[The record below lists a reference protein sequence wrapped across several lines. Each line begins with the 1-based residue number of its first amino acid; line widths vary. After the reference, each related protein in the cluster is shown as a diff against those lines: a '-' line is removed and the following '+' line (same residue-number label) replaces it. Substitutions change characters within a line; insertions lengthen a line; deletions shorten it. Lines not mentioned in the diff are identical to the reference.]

1 MKKMRIS
8 SRLAGV
14 LLAAGLVLGL
24 AGACSSQGVNE
35 GLWARLTAANLLA
48 GSVAQGLA
56 SATEAGLIAPSSG
69 HAQLIAQTLDA
80 VALSLDGAGTALRAG
95 LPAVAESQIGAAES
109 QLSGLQP
116 LIPPIEAEGEA
127 P

>member
-1 MKKMRIS
+1 MNGMRRFP
-8 SRLAGV
+8 RLSGV
-14 LLAAGLVLGL
+14 LLGAGIVLSL
-24 AGACSSQGVNE
+24 AWGCSSQGAND

-56 SATEAGLIAPSSG
+56 SATEAGLIAPGSG
-69 HAQLIAQTLDA
+69 RARVIAQTLDA

-109 QLSGLQP
+109 QLGELQP
-116 LIPPIEAEGEA
+116 IIPSIESGGET